1 VVVVVFDADVLIA
14 FLGKDDAHHVD
25 AVGRVR
31 QALEPGTRR
40 LVSVVNYSEILI
52 GPLRRGGAGEAAT
65 VDSMLDDLGIEIV
78 PVDRAIACRAAEVRV
93 QTGLKLPDA
102 YALATALA
110 GPDKAGRDVRLESF
124 DVKVVRAYAALAP
137 RTPDAS

>member
-1 VVVVVFDADVLIA
+1 MAVAVFDADVLIA
-14 FLGKDDAHHVD
+14 YLGKDDANHGE
-25 AVGRVR
+25 AVARMSC
-31 QALEPGTRR
+31 ALEPGTRR

-52 GPLRRGGAGEAAT
+52 GPLLRGGVRGVAT

-78 PVDRAIACRAAEVRV
+78 PIDRSTAGRAAAVRA

-110 GPDKAGRDVRLESF
+110 ARDRPGHGVRIESF
-124 DVKVVRAYAALAP
+124 DTRVLKAYATLASP
-137 RTPDAS
+137 APDAR

>member
-1 VVVVVFDADVLIA
+1 VAVAVFDADVLIA
-14 FLGKDDAHHVD
+14 YLGKDDANHVD
-25 AVGRVR
+25 AVRRVR

-52 GPLRRGGAGEAAT
+52 GPLRRRGAVEAAT

-78 PVDRAIACRAAEVRV
+78 PADRAIAGEAAAVRV

-110 GPDKAGRDVRLESF
+110 ASNKPGGEVRLESF
-124 DVKVVRAYAALAP
+124 DVRVVKAYGALAP
-137 RTPDAS
+137 RPPDSR